1 MPEPRGYRNEF
12 RPAGERRGGGSGG
25 FRPRRPYVPAGA
37 GIDYRSLVE
46 FIAKSVAEKPEEVR
60 VNSYDRGRGA
70 VAVKIRMAD
79 SDVGRLIG
87 KSGRNIEALRTL
99 VRVASL
105 REHRKV
111 FVDLATPRAD
121 GRDGRGDRGQQ
132 HSES

>member
-1 MPEPRGYRNEF
+1 MPSPGGYRNEF
-12 RPAGERRGGGSGG
+12 RSGGDRRGGGGGG
-25 FRPRRPYVPAGA
+25 FRPRRPYTPNGA
-37 GIDYRSLVE
+37 AIDYRGLVE

-70 VAVKIRMAD
+70 VAVKIRMAE

-111 FVDLATPRAD
+111 FVDLTTPRAE
-121 GRDGRGDRGQQ
+121 RGQ
-132 HSES
+132 

>member
-1 MPEPRGYRNEF
+1 MPSSGGYRSEF
-12 RPAGERRGGGSGG
+12 RPGGDRRGGAG
-25 FRPRRPYVPAGA
+25 FRPRRPYTPNVA
-37 GIDYRSLVE
+37 GIDYRGLVE

-60 VNSYDRGRGA
+60 VSTYDRGRGA
-70 VAVKIRMAD
+70 VAVKIRMAE

-111 FVDLATPRAD
+111 FVDLTTPRTD
-121 GRDGRGDRGQQ
+121 GRQ
-132 HSES
+132 